1 MKPIYIYIISIFLLF
16 GCSEDKKIQ
25 PSTDLGKYILDLPE
39 VEVSKKDVDID
50 REQVNSLLSRIDNS
64 IPDRI
69 FLIDYSD
76 WSIFMAKKDG
86 TLLDKKGGQGRG
98 PGEFLGI
105 NDLYTYTGENILQVF
120 DKKMKRIT
128 YYNIKKD
135 SLEFGYSINLPNYDQ
150 YYLQT
155 VFKSNGNTVGIFRV
169 LRQHGSKKVENKIY
183 AYYLDSEL
191 RKKEKILEIDG
202 TELIEVE
209 RFNGKKRFEENSFGN
224 KTVWSY
230 NDGKLVFANAGNL
243 NFKIFD
249 FDDNSIS
256 EFKITDIPENRN
268 TSQITELWS
277 KRYKKIFSLTPEYE
291 TYFKE
296 REYLPYF
303 TSVDVKNEFI
313 YIPLKNYGQEKSYI
327 LRFNTET
334 KLVERIE
341 TPQNFYMKGVN
352 RTGIYGT
359 IAEQDYYSKT
369 SISILEFK

>member
-1 MKPIYIYIISIFLLF
+1 
-16 GCSEDKKIQ
+16 
-25 PSTDLGKYILDLPE
+25 
-39 VEVSKKDVDID
+39 
-50 REQVNSLLSRIDNS
+50 
-64 IPDRI
+64 
-69 FLIDYSD
+69 
-76 WSIFMAKKDG
+76 
-86 TLLDKKGGQGRG
+86 
-98 PGEFLGI
+98 
-105 NDLYTYTGENILQVF
+105 
-120 DKKMKRIT
+120 MKRIT

-243 NFKIFD
+243 NFKIFA

-291 TYFKE
+291 AYFKE
-296 REYLPYF
+296 REHLPYF

-359 IAEQDYYSKT
+359 VAEQDYYGKT
-369 SISILEFK
+369 SISILEFE